1 MAWPS
6 NSISLLFYPGEK
18 KNQGVTCGIVP
29 QHIRSG
35 SWQVTETTSFGVAL
49 SFFPSAPSPECWVEL
64 GQHSTAQPNPAWQI
78 QPGRCRRSSNFGA
91 ISVQA
96 RAAKSMEK

>member
-35 SWQVTETTSFGVAL
+35 SWQVTKRDHILWCGIV
-49 SFFPSAPSPECWVEL
+49 FFPQCS
-64 GQHSTAQPNPAWQI
+64 QP
-78 QPGRCRRSSNFGA
+78 
-91 ISVQA
+91 
-96 RAAKSMEK
+96 